1 MILLVVLIINMNK
14 FYLIDKPL
22 DVTSFDVIRI
32 LRKKLNTSKM
42 WHTWTLDP
50 LATGGLLVAVWNYTK
65 LIPYFEKDTKE
76 YVFTVNLDW
85 VSPSF
90 DLWTQVEFISSEAQK
105 IAKESITNEKIEKL
119 LNLNFTGKISQ
130 IPPKYSA
137 LKMWWKKAL
146 DKIRSW
152 EEFEMKARE
161 VTIKDI
167 ELLDFSYPSATI
179 RAVVSAWTYIRSI
192 AYDLWDMLWTWW
204 YVTKLRRTKIGS
216 LDISFGQNLD
226 EFDATKS
233 FDIKELFKK
242 KSFITLPN
250 DVLQKINNWLIVEQ
264 KFDLEIWVDLFVYD
278 WENITNIVE
287 YDWEKLFAKRK
298 I

>member
-1 MILLVVLIINMNK
+1 MNK

-42 WHTWTLDP
+42 GHTGTLDP
-50 LATGGLLVAVWNYTK
+50 LATGGLLVAVGNYTK

-76 YVFTVNLDW
+76 YVFTVNLDG

-90 DLWTQVEFISSEAQK
+90 DLGTQVEFISSEAQK

-137 LKMWWKKAL
+137 LKMGGKKAL
-146 DKIRSW
+146 DKIRSG

-179 RAVVSAWTYIRSI
+179 RAVVSAGTYIRSI
-192 AYDLWDMLWTWW
+192 AYDLGDMLGTGG

-250 DVLQKINNWLIVEQ
+250 DVLQKINNGLIVEQ
-264 KFDLEIWVDLFVYD
+264 KFDLEIGVDLFVYD
-278 WENITNIVE
+278 GENITNIVE
-287 YDWEKLFAKRK
+287 YDGEKLFAKRK

>member
-1 MILLVVLIINMNK
+1 MNK

-76 YVFTVNLDW
+76 YIFTVNFDW
-85 VSPSF
+85 ISPSY
-90 DLWTQVEFISSEAQK
+90 DLWTQVDFISDD
-105 IAKESITNEKIEKL
+105 AKKNAEKSITREKIESL
-119 LNLNFTGKISQ
+119 LKQKFTGTISQ

-137 LKMWWKKAL
+137 LKLWWKKAL

-152 EEFEMKARE
+152 EEFEMKSRE
-161 VTIKDI
+161 VIIKEV
-167 ELLDFSYPSATI
+167 ELLEYSYPSAKI

-192 AYDLWDMLWTWW
+192 AYDLWELLWTWW
-204 YVTKLRRTKIGS
+204 YVTQLRRTKIWS
-216 LDISFGQNLD
+216 LDISFSQNLD
-226 EFDATKS
+226 DFDKEKS
-233 FDIKELFKK
+233 FEIKELFKN
-242 KSFITLPN
+242 KSFITLSN
-250 DVLQKINNWLIVEQ
+250 EVLEKINNWLQVVQ
-264 KFDLEIWVDLFVYD
+264 KFDFPIWVDLFVYD
-278 WENITNIVE
+278 GDTITNIVE
-287 YDWEKLFAKRK
+287 YDGEKLSAKRK